1 MLGNYGFIL
10 TKAIETVKDIATAVK
25 QWKKVAAD
33 FGLSKREIDRMT
45 SAFEHEDLD
54 KAEKF
59 LSTLF

>member
-10 TKAIETVKDIATAVK
+10 TKAIETVKDIVITVK

-33 FGLSKREIDRMT
+33 FGLSKWEINHMT
-45 SAFEHEDLD
+45 SDFEHKDLD

-59 LSTLF
+59 